1 LKAKNTEPMTE
12 SFTNQFI
19 ESDAEKMSGTPVFRD
34 TRVPIKN
41 LFDYLEAGDNLEVF
55 LEDFPTVSRE
65 QVIGVLELY
74 KVKLLEE
81 YEAAA

>member
-1 LKAKNTEPMTE
+1 V
-12 SFTNQFI
+12 
-19 ESDAEKMSGTPVFRD
+19 PV
-34 TRVPIKN
+34 KN

-55 LEDFPTVSRE
+55 LDDFSTVSRE